1 MRLVLTTAMLVVVAV
16 MAMAACSGD
25 SGDLDAANERAD
37 AAEAKVSELEKQ
49 IEDGTAMFLDVQAQ
63 LAALTGGSRLQ
74 GVRDADVLV
83 CGSRHDVAGY
93 GSLDDS
99 GRNVGFDIDLCRA
112 VAVAVLGDGE
122 KVEVQPFAASE
133 RGPALQSGNIDM
145 MARTV
150 TWTTSRD
157 AQWGDYTY
165 TTFYDGQGFMVP
177 KSLGVTSAHELSGA
191 AVCVISGTTTEL
203 NMADFFSQ
211 NSYDYNPNV
220 FEENDAAREA
230 YLSGACDV
238 FTNDRSQLAAIR
250 SSFPNPSDHVILPET
265 ISEEPLTPVVPHGD
279 TQWFD
284 LVKTIMAGLIYAEA
298 YGITSDNIDEVIAG
312 DNAKAKRL
320 LGVEGSFGQ
329 ESLGLSDTVMQDVHP
344 GRRELRRDIRPQ
356 PRSRHSHQP
365 PSDRAQPSLDRR
377 RPDLRSATAVDPR
390 AGSDAPPANTKEGKW
405 TTSPFPLFSLRGSQ
419 IDRSR

>member
-1 MRLVLTTAMLVVVAV
+1 MRLVLTTVMLVVVAV
-16 MAMAACSGD
+16 MAMAACSDG
-25 SGDLDAANERAD
+25 SSEDLDAANARAE
-37 AAEAKVSELEKQ
+37 AAEAKAAALEKQ
-49 IEDGTAMFLDVQAQ
+49 IEDGTAMFLDLQKQ
-63 LAALTGGSRLQ
+63 LEEAKAMMGPATGNRLQ
-74 GVRDADVLV
+74 RVRDAGVLV

-93 GSLDDS
+93 GSLDS
-99 GRNVGFDIDLCRA
+99 AGRNIGFDIDLCRA

-122 KVEVQPFAASE
+122 AIEVQPFTAAE
-133 RGPALQSGNIDM
+133 RGPALQSGDIDM

-165 TTFYDGQGFMVP
+165 VTFYDGQGFMVP
-177 KSLGVTSAHELSGA
+177 KSLGVESASELSGA
-191 AVCVISGTTTEL
+191 AVCVLSGTTTEL
-203 NMADFFSQ
+203 NMADFFRQ
-211 NSYDYNPNV
+211 NNFEYNPNV

-250 SSFPNPSDHVILPET
+250 SSFPNPDDHVILPET

-284 LVKTIMAGLIYAEA
+284 LVKAIMAGLIYAEA
-298 YGITSDNIDEVIAG
+298 YGITSDNIDQVAAG

-329 ESLGLSDTVMQDVHP
+329 ESLGLEDTVMQDV
-344 GRRELRRDIRPQ
+344 
-356 PRSRHSHQP
+356 
-365 PSDRAQPSLDRR
+365 
-377 RPDLRSATAVDPR
+377 LRSVGNYGEIYDRNLGPDTPINLPR
-390 AGSDAPPANTKEGKW
+390 TGRNRLWIDGGQIYAPP
-405 TTSPFPLFSLRGSQ
+405 LR
-419 IDRSR
+419 

>member
-1 MRLVLTTAMLVVVAV
+1 MKAVKWMFIVGIVAALTMVG
-16 MAMAACSGD
+16 AACSSDGSSD
-25 SGDLDAANERAD
+25 DLE
-37 AAEAKVSELEKQ
+37 E
-49 IEDGTAMFLDVQAQ
+49 Q
-63 LAALTGGSRLQ
+63 LASKNAEISALEAEVSRLEGLVPVLTGTRLEA
-74 GVRDADVLV
+74 VRDRGELI

-93 GSLDDS
+93 GSLDSS

-122 KVEVQPFAASE
+122 AIQVNPYSAAE
-133 RGPALQSGNIDM
+133 RGPALQSGEIDM

-157 AQWGDYTY
+157 AQWGNYTY

-177 KSLGVTSAHELSGA
+177 KSLGVESATELSGA

-203 NMADFFSQ
+203 NMADYFRQ
-211 NSYDYNPNV
+211 NNFDYNPNV

-250 SSFPNPSDHVILPET
+250 SSFANPSDHVILPET

-279 TQWFD
+279 EQWFD
-284 LVKTIMAGLIYAEA
+284 IVKTVMAGLIYAEA
-298 YGITSDNIDEVIAG
+298 YGITSSNVDQIAAG

-329 ESLGLSDTVMQDVHP
+329 ETLGLSQTVMQDVIKSVGSYAEIYDRNLGP
-344 GRRELRRDIRPQ
+344 DTPVNLPRTGRNRLWIDGGQIY
-356 PRSRHSHQP
+356 
-365 PSDRAQPSLDRR
+365 
-377 RPDLRSATAVDPR
+377 
-390 AGSDAPPANTKEGKW
+390 APP
-405 TTSPFPLFSLRGSQ
+405 LR
-419 IDRSR
+419 

>member
-1 MRLVLTTAMLVVVAV
+1 MIVRMLLVASVLAVALTAMV
-16 MAMAACSGD
+16 ACSGD
-25 SGDLDAANERAD
+25 SQELDDANARI
-37 AAEAKVSELEKQ
+37 SELESELGDTK
-49 IEDGTAMFLDVQAQ
+49 AMLAEAQAS
-63 LAALTGGSRLQ
+63 ATVDNRLQ
-74 GVRDADVLV
+74 LVRDRGTLV

-99 GRNVGFDIDLCRA
+99 GRNIGFDIDLCRA

-122 KVEVQPFAASE
+122 AIQVNPYTAAE
-133 RGPALQSGNIDM
+133 RGPALQSGDIDM

-157 AQWGDYTY
+157 AQWGNYTY

-177 KSLGVTSAHELSGA
+177 AELGVESASELSGA

-203 NMADFFSQ
+203 NMADFFRQ
-211 NSYDYNPNV
+211 NNFEYNPQV

-250 SSFPNPSDHVILPET
+250 SSFPNPGDHVILPET

-279 TQWFD
+279 EQWFD
-284 LVKTIMAGLIYAEA
+284 IVKAVMAGLIYAEA
-298 YGITSDNIDEVIAG
+298 YGITSSNVDQVAAG

-329 ESLGLSDTVMQDVHP
+329 ESMGLDQTVMQDVIKSVGNYGEIYARNLGP
-344 GRRELRRDIRPQ
+344 DTPINLPRTGRNRLWINGGQ
-356 PRSRHSHQP
+356 IY
-365 PSDRAQPSLDRR
+365 
-377 RPDLRSATAVDPR
+377 
-390 AGSDAPPANTKEGKW
+390 APP
-405 TTSPFPLFSLRGSQ
+405 LR
-419 IDRSR
+419 

>member
-1 MRLVLTTAMLVVVAV
+1 MRLVLITVMLVVAAV

-25 SGDLDAANERAD
+25 SEELDAANERAGE
-37 AAEAKVSELEKQ
+37 AEAKAAELEKQ
-49 IEDGTAMFLDVQAQ
+49 LEEAIAMIPAE
-63 LAALTGGSRLQ
+63 GSRLDR
-74 GVRDADVLV
+74 VREADVLV

-99 GRNVGFDIDLCRA
+99 GRNIGFDIDLCRA
-112 VAVAVLGDGE
+112 VAAAVLGDGE

-177 KSLGVTSAHELSGA
+177 KSLGVSSAHDLSGA

-203 NMADFFSQ
+203 NMSDFFRQ
-211 NSYDYNPNV
+211 NSYEYNPKV

-230 YLSGACDV
+230 YLSGSCDV

-250 SSFPNPSDHVILPET
+250 SSFTNPDDHVILPET

-298 YGITSDNIDEVIAG
+298 YGVTGDNIDEVIAG

-329 ESLGLSDTVMQDVHP
+329 ESLGLSDTVMQDVLRAVGNYGEVYDRNLGP
-344 GRRELRRDIRPQ
+344 DTPINLPRTGRNRLWIDGGQIY
-356 PRSRHSHQP
+356 
-365 PSDRAQPSLDRR
+365 
-377 RPDLRSATAVDPR
+377 
-390 AGSDAPPANTKEGKW
+390 APP
-405 TTSPFPLFSLRGSQ
+405 LR
-419 IDRSR
+419 

>member
-1 MRLVLTTAMLVVVAV
+1 MKAVRWMVIVGMVAALAMVG
-16 MAMAACSGD
+16 AACQGNGGNGD
-25 SGDLDAANERAD
+25 SKVAEELASKVNEINALNTQV
-37 AAEAKVSELEKQ
+37 AEL
-49 IEDGTAMFLDVQAQ
+49 QAQ
-63 LAALTGGSRLQ
+63 VDNMTGQSQGARLAAVKARGE
-74 GVRDADVLV
+74 LV

-93 GSLDDS
+93 GSLDSS

-122 KVEVQPFAASE
+122 AIEVQPFTAAE
-133 RGPALQSGNIDM
+133 RGPALQSGDIDM

-157 AQWGDYTY
+157 AQWGNYTY
-165 TTFYDGQGFMVP
+165 TTFYDGQGFMVH
-177 KSLGVTSAHELSGA
+177 KSLGVESASELSGA

-203 NMADFFSQ
+203 NMADFFRQ
-211 NSYDYNPNV
+211 NNFEYNPNV

-250 SSFPNPSDHVILPET
+250 SSFANPSDHVILPET

-279 TQWFD
+279 EQWFD
-284 LVKTIMAGLIYAEA
+284 IVKAVMAGLIYAEA
-298 YGITSDNIDEVIAG
+298 YGITSNNVDQIAAG

-329 ESLGLSDTVMQDVHP
+329 ETLGLSQTVMQDVIKSVGNYGEIYDRNLGP
-344 GRRELRRDIRPQ
+344 DTPVNLPRTGRNRLWIDGGQIY
-356 PRSRHSHQP
+356 
-365 PSDRAQPSLDRR
+365 
-377 RPDLRSATAVDPR
+377 
-390 AGSDAPPANTKEGKW
+390 APP
-405 TTSPFPLFSLRGSQ
+405 LR
-419 IDRSR
+419 